1 MPTEGGWRRFL
12 LAVAVLFAAACSESA
27 GDSAYETSAVEI
39 GDVRDIVPA
48 TGTLLAAGMA
58 EVRAPR
64 AGVMAAVYVKE
75 GDTVRAGQ
83 VLATLSAPT
92 RAPAGDMA
100 DAGAAASE
108 AAIREA
114 QIAIRQAEEQ
124 LARSRTLQDR
134 GFVSAAA
141 TAQVQAQVD
150 RARAT
155 VDRLTAERTA
165 ALARARLAQA
175 EGVGSDILAPLD
187 GVVTLVDARVGQR
200 VTPEDARPLF
210 QTVQDEKAMTL
221 EIMVSEA
228 DLNRVSLDSQVLF
241 TVDSSP
247 GVLEQARLVSL
258 GRAPIREGRF
268 VSYRALAEY
277 DNSFGVLRPGL
288 SASVQLVRANARN
301 VLRIPAQATFYKPNG
316 YVPPL
321 PPGKLEEL
329 LAQHKGDMGMVRA
342 SADGLEIGRMLRTGK
357 RVVFVLVNGSP
368 QRREVL
374 IGGETDD
381 FIEITEGLREGEQVV
396 LKNRTDSRGAV

>member
-1 MPTEGGWRRFL
+1 MLGL
-12 LAVAVLFAAACSESA
+12 AVLFAAACSEPA
-27 GDSAYETSAVEI
+27 DKGAYQTSTVEI

-64 AGVMAAVYVKE
+64 SGVVIAVNVKE
-75 GDTVRAGQ
+75 GDRVRAGQ
-83 VLATLSAPT
+83 VLASLAAPM
-92 RAPAGDMA
+92 RAPARDVA
-100 DAGAAASE
+100 DAGATASE

-114 QIAIRQAEEQ
+114 RIAVQQAEEQ
-124 LARSRTLQDR
+124 WSRSRTLQER

-141 TAQVQAQVD
+141 TAQAQAQVD
-150 RARAT
+150 RARAA

-165 ALARARLAQA
+165 AEARIRLTQA

-187 GVVTLVDARVGQR
+187 GVVTLVDIRVGQR

-210 QTVQDEKAMTL
+210 QTVQDEKAMVL

-277 DNSFGVLRPGL
+277 DNSFGVQRPGL
-288 SASVQLVRANARN
+288 SASVQLIRANARN

-316 YVPPL
+316 YMPPL

-329 LAQHKGDMGMVRA
+329 LAQHQGDMGMVQA

-357 RVVFVLVNGSP
+357 RVVFVLVNGAP
-368 QRREVL
+368 ERREVL

-381 FIEITEGLREGEQVV
+381 FIEITEGLKEGEQVI
-396 LKNRTDSRGAV
+396 LKNRADPRGAV